1 LRQPLMYK
9 PSMTTSFLP
18 KDPKA
23 YLKEELALR
32 KARRPHYSLRA
43 FARDLDMSPS
53 SLSEFLGGRQG
64 MSRERAIWVG
74 KKIQLSDQ
82 QIEHFCDLIESEFG
96 RSEPEKQAAQL
107 RIAKRSIDDDSRLR
121 VDQFRVIA
129 DWHHFPILELLTLA
143 EKNLSLN
150 EVADLLELDIETVDL
165 AVERMES
172 LGLLQKFDDPV
183 SGKVQFKS
191 SAEQTLTGDEGSQRA
206 IRHCHQGF
214 LEMQARALEDKSIQE
229 RESLSFTLAIAN
241 EDWPSLKSE
250 LQRAVVEVLSK
261 FANSEK
267 KKDQVI
273 CCSAQAITLV
283 PHENQENLRSL
294 KL

>member
-1 LRQPLMYK
+1 
-9 PSMTTSFLP
+9 MTTSFLP

-23 YLKEELALR
+23 YLREELALR

-43 FARDLDMSPS
+43 FARDLEMSPS

-64 MSRERAIWVG
+64 MSRERAIWIG

-82 QIEHFCDLIESEFG
+82 QIEHFCDLIEAEFG

-107 RIAKRSIDDDSRLR
+107 RITKRSIDDDSRLK
-121 VDQFRVIA
+121 VDQFRLIA
-129 DWHHFPILELLTLA
+129 DWYHFPILELLTLA
-143 EKNLSLN
+143 ERNISLN
-150 EVADLLELDIETVDL
+150 EVAELLDLELETVDL

-172 LGLLQKFDDPV
+172 LGLLQKVNDPA
-183 SGKVQFKS
+183 SGRIRFKTS
-191 SAEQTLTGDEGSQRA
+191 ENQTLTGDEGNQRA

-214 LEMQARALEDKSIQE
+214 FEMHSRALEDKSIQE
-229 RESLSFTLAIAN
+229 RESLSFTLALAQ
-241 EDWPSLKSE
+241 EDWPALKAE

-267 KKDQVI
+267 PKDQVI
-273 CCSAQAITLV
+273 CCSTQAITLV